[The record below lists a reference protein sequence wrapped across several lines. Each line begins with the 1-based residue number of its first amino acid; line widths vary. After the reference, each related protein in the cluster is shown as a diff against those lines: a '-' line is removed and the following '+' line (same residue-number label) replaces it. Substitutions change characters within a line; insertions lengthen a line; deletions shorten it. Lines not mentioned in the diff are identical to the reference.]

1 MYSVPATPEIIIEF
15 LQKKLY
21 LHGYLCLTLQE
32 EMIIRGIINQ
42 ETHEKIANSLYISQ
56 GTSRNISSQLL
67 RRLSRLFKF
76 KITKSNFL
84 ILMQKKIDD
93 IAIELDDSKDNTT
106 PKKDTHTYSIL
117 LIDDELENLLLLKQ
131 ILTQRNYIVRMVK
144 SGKIALQFMH
154 KIKPDLILLDILMP
168 DLDGYEVCQVIK
180 KNSQYREIPIIFLSA
195 VSDLGDKVKAF
206 NLGACDYVTKP
217 FEAVEVLARVS
228 YQIKLQ
234 SQQQQLQAE
243 IDFHRKT
250 IEALSESRSI
260 LASILN
266 NTPYGIAALAAIR
279 HHQNGEVIDF
289 KFIVVNPEFA
299 EIFESSFLQIQNYPS
314 CTPFFQ
320 EQSLDWLPQ
329 LVNVVTNGK
338 TFEQISHVGNQT
350 VEVRGIKL
358 GDGVNLILNPLVHN
372 SSLSSIDQALNR
384 SINA

>member
-21 LHGYLCLTLQE
+21 LHGCPSLTLQE
-32 EMIIRGIINQ
+32 EMIIQGIIHQ
-42 ETHEKIANSLYISQ
+42 ETHEKIANALYISQ

-67 RRLSRLFKF
+67 RRLSSLFEF

-84 ILMQKKIDD
+84 IAMQKIIDN
-93 IAIELDDSKDNTT
+93 IAIELDESEDHT
-106 PKKDTHTYSIL
+106 PQKTDLHTYSIL

-168 DLDGYEVCQVIK
+168 DLDSYEVCQVIK

-228 YQIKLQ
+228 YQIELQ
-234 SQQQQLQAE
+234 NQRQQLQAE
-243 IDFHRKT
+243 IDAHKKT
-250 IEALSESRSI
+250 IEFLTESRSI
-260 LASILN
+260 LANLLN
-266 NTPYGIAALAAIR
+266 HTPYGIASLAAIR
-279 HHQNGEVIDF
+279 HHENGEVIDL
-289 KFIVVNPEFA
+289 KFTVVNPIFA
-299 EIFESSFLQIQNYPS
+299 EIFGSSSLQIQNYSS
-314 CTPFFQ
+314 CASFFQ

-329 LVNVVTNGK
+329 LFKVVTNGK
-338 TFEQISHVGNQT
+338 PFEQISHVGNQT

-358 GDGVNLILNPLVHN
+358 GDGVNLILNPL
-372 SSLSSIDQALNR
+372 SKWA
-384 SINA
+384 